1 MSDFVVLPPG
11 CRFTPQYPIT
21 LADLVLF
28 ADAAAE
34 LDALNGFVAAR
45 GDAPIEEVARVK
57 DMVERMHDAIERV
70 AGTDAGEIYAPDD
83 GSTEDKS

>member
-1 MSDFVVLPPG
+1 MTNPPV
-11 CRFTPQYPIT
+11 TYPVT

-34 LDALNGFVAAR
+34 LDALNGFVAAS

-57 DMVERMHDAIERV
+57 DMVERMHDAIERA
-70 AGTDAGEIYAPDD
+70 AGADAGEIYAPDD
-83 GSTEDKS
+83 GSAQA